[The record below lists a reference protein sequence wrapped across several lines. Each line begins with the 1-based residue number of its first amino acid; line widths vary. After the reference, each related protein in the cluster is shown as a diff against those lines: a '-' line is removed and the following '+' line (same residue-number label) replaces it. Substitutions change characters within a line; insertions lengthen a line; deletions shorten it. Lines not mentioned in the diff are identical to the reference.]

1 MFTKILS
8 THAYDYMVGREKFEV
23 KLGYWKDFNRIE
35 GGAILFIRIKIWH
48 LIYKTDTI
56 YRQAQSTMRLYWK
69 YIVYTAS
76 AIINFQR
83 KLISFLIFRSHP
95 IQAFISFVVSNWRL
109 HSFVGLI
116 IISFNGWFKY
126 IDYLRVSMLRVCI
139 NRNRNICTEYQ
150 KSQNTFRLLKILIAE
165 YLKVFMIYI
174 YGVSGNM
181 LCYR

>member
-1 MFTKILS
+1 MKKKIISILFTKILS

-126 IDYLRVSMLRVCI
+126 IDYLRVLMLRVCI

-150 KSQNTFRLLKILIAE
+150 KPQNTFRLLKILVAE
-165 YLKVFMIYI
+165 LRIRK
-174 YGVSGNM
+174 YGM
-181 LCYR
+181 L

>member
-1 MFTKILS
+1 MKKIISILFTKILS

-76 AIINFQR
+76 AIINFQH

-126 IDYLRVSMLRVCI
+126 IDHLRVSMLRVCI

-150 KSQNTFRLLKILIAE
+150 KPQNTFRLLKILMAE
-165 YLKVFMIYI
+165 YLKLFYFM
-174 YGVSGNM
+174 
-181 LCYR
+181 L

>member
-1 MFTKILS
+1 MKTIISILFTKILS

-116 IISFNGWFKY
+116 IISFNGWFEY
-126 IDYLRVSMLRVCI
+126 IDYLRVSMLRECI
-139 NRNRNICTEYQ
+139 NRNKNICTEY
-150 KSQNTFRLLKILIAE
+150 KKLRILLDYWNFLWLSI
-165 YLKVFMIYI
+165 
-174 YGVSGNM
+174 
-181 LCYR
+181 